1 MTRGEL
7 RASSTLASIFALRM
21 LGLFLILPVFAV
33 HARDLA
39 GGDNAMLVGLALGIY
54 GLTQGVLQIPVGA
67 ASDRFGRKPVIIAGL
82 LVFAAGSFIAAAA
95 TDVGWTIVG
104 RAIQGAGAIS
114 AAVTAF
120 VADATR
126 DSQRTKAMA
135 MVGGSIG
142 LAFAISLVGAPLLY
156 AVIGMTGL
164 FVLTG
169 LSALA
174 AVAVVAWVVPSV
186 QEAAAEVQRAAQAEA
201 AALAHAGVPGAAER
215 RVEPQTMTDEGA
227 ALAAAAA
234 QGEGAPPAAT
244 LATGAA
250 KAGATTSSLTAAG
263 RPLRKRDI
271 VFDADLLRLNFG
283 IFVLHT
289 VQMAMF
295 VVVPSWLVESAG
307 LPLPEHWKVYL
318 PVVLV
323 SFALM
328 MPPLN
333 AAERRGALRSLFAVS
348 VALLAVVQALLALHP
363 TGLVALAALLLV
375 FFVVFNVLEA
385 ALPSLVSRIAPP
397 QSKGLALGVYNTT
410 QSLGLFFGGALGG
423 LVAQRFG
430 GQAVFVV
437 TAVLCGLWL
446 LAAPGLRRWPA
457 ARASHAH

>member
-39 GGDNAMLVGLALGIY
+39 GGDNATLVGLALGIY

-67 ASDRFGRKPVIIAGL
+67 ASDRFGRKPVIVVGL

-95 TDVGWTIVG
+95 TDVAWTIVG

-142 LAFAISLVGAPLLY
+142 LAFAVSLVGAPLLY
-156 AVIGMTGL
+156 SVIGMTGL

-186 QEAAAEVQRAAQAEA
+186 EAAAEEVRRATQAEA
-201 AALAHAGVPGAAER
+201 AVLARVGVPGAAER
-215 RVEPQTMTDEGA
+215 RTTPQSVSDEGA

-234 QGEGAPPAAT
+234 QGEGAPPAA
-244 LATGAA
+244 
-250 KAGATTSSLTAAG
+250 AAG
-263 RPLRKRDI
+263 SAAVGAGTANSVHPLRRRDI
-271 VFDADLLRLNFG
+271 VFDPDLLRLNFG

-348 VALLAVVQALLALHP
+348 VALLALVQALLALHP
-363 TGLVALAALLLV
+363 SGLVALAALLLV

-423 LVAQRFG
+423 FVAQRFG

>member
-39 GGDNAMLVGLALGIY
+39 GGDSALLVGLALGIY

-135 MVGGSIG
+135 MVGGSIA
-142 LAFAISLVGAPLLY
+142 LSFAISLVGAPLLY
-156 AVIGMTGL
+156 SVIGMAGL
-164 FVLTG
+164 FMLTG

-174 AVAVVAWVVPSV
+174 AVAVVAWIVPSV
-186 QEAAAEVQRAAQAEA
+186 DAAAAEAQRAAQAEA
-201 AALAHAGVPGAAER
+201 AVLARAGVPGACER
-215 RVEPQTMTDEGA
+215 RTEPQTVSDQGA
-227 ALAAAAA
+227 VLAAATA
-234 QGEGAPPAAT
+234 QGEGAPSASTVAAGAAT
-244 LATGAA
+244 TGA
-250 KAGATTSSLTAAG
+250 GRSL
-263 RPLRKRDI
+263 RRRDI
-271 VFDADLLRLNFG
+271 VFDPDLLRLNFG

-333 AAERRGALRSLFAVS
+333 AAERRGAMRALFAVS
-348 VALLAVVQALLALHP
+348 VALLALVQALMALHP

-423 LVAQRFG
+423 LVAQRLG

-457 ARASHAH
+457 PRASHAH